1 MMKARSAHTQ
11 AQRFVLDEEER
22 IVRDSA
28 HAFATA
34 RMPIRQI
41 RAIRDSATAAGFDL
55 GVWAELAALGWAG
68 MAVSEEFGGA
78 GLGIRALA
86 AVIEKM
92 GETLGAAPLASTALV
107 AATVIARFAPAEVAA
122 RWLPKIARGQVV
134 AALAVDEADHA
145 WDERLSTTLDSEVI
159 DGAKRYVAD
168 GVAANLLLVSA
179 MKGEAPVLALVHADA
194 PGVAVRRLD
203 TIDGRGLADI
213 EFQRVHVDAVLTPT
227 AGRSPLEHA
236 LDCARIGLAAEMLGA
251 SSRAFEVTLD
261 YMRTRRQF
269 GQPIGSFQALQHR
282 AAKLYIEIELT
293 RSCVLAAVDAL
304 HHDGD
309 ELASLVSLAKA
320 ASADLMH
327 LTCHEMIQF
336 HGGIGMTDAHDA
348 GFYLKRGRVATLLH
362 GDAAYHRDRY
372 AKLKGY

>member
-1 MMKARSAHTQ
+1 MQTKT
-11 AQRFVLDEEER
+11 QRFVLNEEER
-22 IVRDSA
+22 MVRDTA
-28 HAFATA
+28 HAFVTD

-41 RAIRDSATAAGFDL
+41 RALRDSGTANGFDVE
-55 GVWAELAALGWAG
+55 VWAELAALGWTGTAI
-68 MAVSEEFGGA
+68 AEEFGGA
-78 GLGIRALA
+78 GVGIRALA

-92 GETLGAAPLASTALV
+92 GETLAAAPLTSTALV

-122 RWLPKIARGQVV
+122 GWLPKIARGQVV
-134 AALAVDEADHA
+134 AALAVEEADRPSEA
-145 WDERLSTTLDSEVI
+145 VLSTTLNSEVI

-179 MKGEAPVLALVHADA
+179 MQADTPVLALVHADV
-194 PGVAVRRLD
+194 PGVTKRRFD
-203 TIDGRGLADI
+203 TIDGGGLADI
-213 EFQRVHVDAVLTPT
+213 QFQHVHIDAVLTPV

-251 SSRAFEVTLD
+251 SNRAFEVTLD

-282 AAKLYIEIELT
+282 AAKLFIEMELT

-304 HHDGD
+304 HHDTD
-309 ELASLVSLAKA
+309 ELPLLASLAKA
-320 ASADLMH
+320 TSGELMR
-327 LTCHEMIQF
+327 LVSHEMIQL
-336 HGGIGMTDAHDA
+336 HGGIGMTEAHDA
-348 GFYLKRGRVATLLH
+348 GLYLKRGRVATLLH

-372 AKLKGY
+372 AKLKGF

>member
-1 MMKARSAHTQ
+1 MKAQSVQTQ
-11 AQRFVLDEEER
+11 MQRFVLGEEER
-22 IVRDSA
+22 MVRDTA
-28 HAFATA
+28 HAFVAD

-41 RAIRDSATAAGFDL
+41 RAIRDSGTAEGFDRGL
-55 GVWAELAALGWAG
+55 WAEMAALGWAG
-68 MAVSEEFGGA
+68 MAISEEFGGA
-78 GLGIRALA
+78 GVGIRALA

-122 RWLPKIARGQVV
+122 RWLPKIARGEVV
-134 AALAVDEADHA
+134 AALAVDEADHPSEA
-145 WDERLSTTLDSEVI
+145 LLSTTVNSKVI
-159 DGAKRYVAD
+159 DGAKRYVMD

-179 MKGEAPVLALVHADA
+179 MKGDTPVLALVHADA
-194 PGVAVRRLD
+194 PGATVRRLA

-213 EFQRVHVDAVLTPT
+213 QFQHVHVDAVLTPT

-261 YMRTRRQF
+261 YMRTRQQF

-282 AAKLYIEIELT
+282 AAKLFIEIELT

-304 HHDGD
+304 HHDSD
-309 ELASLVSLAKA
+309 ELPSLASLAKA
-320 ASADLMH
+320 TSAELMRQ
-327 LTCHEMIQF
+327 TSHEMIQL
-336 HGGIGMTDAHDA
+336 HGGIGMTDAYDA
-348 GFYLKRGRVATLLH
+348 GFYLKRGRVAAMLH
-362 GDAAYHRDRY
+362 GDATYHRDRY